1 MGVSGVLHRLIHRLQ
16 RVVMFV
22 APSFCWIEER
32 VLSLLLRA
40 YTRWCELPL
49 LPPTPKLGLGWVGS
63 RDTLQVHPCKL
74 RRAIHGAQGPVNP
87 PTPSLDSWLV
97 AWAEQQATARQSSDS
112 IAIPAFELRPTGRT
126 AVHMHVSVQW
136 SSCSPVRT
144 DSV

>member
-1 MGVSGVLHRLIHRLQ
+1 
-16 RVVMFV
+16 MFV

-40 YTRWCELPL
+40 YMRWCEVPL

-87 PTPSLDSWLV
+87 PTPSLDSLLV
-97 AWAEQQATARQSSDS
+97 A
-112 IAIPAFELRPTGRT
+112 LGKPTSNSGVPLT
-126 AVHMHVSVQW
+126 PLPDPSLG
-136 SSCSPVRT
+136 
-144 DSV
+144 